1 MSDTGR
7 LEAIWIKPARR
18 EAMEPVEKASAVAGR
33 GLVGNADFGAERQ
46 ITIVER
52 EVFEALPT
60 QIRDA
65 IDLSARRANLMVRGI
80 RLANTRDRVLQIGT
94 CRIQIRGETKPCH
107 RMDEA
112 CPGLQDALKPNW
124 GGGAWGDVLDDGEI
138 RVGDGVNWVD

>member
-1 MSDTGR
+1 MPDAGR

-18 EAMEPVEKASAVAGR
+18 EAMDPVEKASAVAGR

-46 ITIVER
+46 VTIVER

-65 IDLSARRANLMVRGI
+65 IDLSARRANLMVHGI
-80 RLANTRDRVLQIGT
+80 RLANTRDRVIQIGP
-94 CRIQIRGETKPCH
+94 CRIRIRGETKPCH
-107 RMDEA
+107 RMDEV
-112 CPGLQDALKPNW
+112 CPGFQDALKPDW

-138 RVGDGVNWVD
+138 RVGDGVNWLD